1 MKFVKISNDSIYS
14 NIFFQMVQ
22 AFTKGPVKLEPKKAG
37 KFELFGG
44 NIHGDFVDITP
55 RKIVQRWRC
64 KQWPDGHFSDVTID
78 ISEKS
83 DHTEVNL
90 IQVGVPVR

>member
-1 MKFVKISNDSIYS
+1 
-14 NIFFQMVQ
+14 MVA
-22 AFTKGPVKLEPKKAG
+22 AFTKGPVKLEPKKEG

-44 NIHGDFVDITP
+44 NIQGEFIELSP
-55 RKIVQRWRC
+55 QKIVQKWRL
-64 KQWPDGHFSDVTID
+64 KQWPTGHFSEVALE

-90 IQVGVPVR
+90 TQSGVPTR